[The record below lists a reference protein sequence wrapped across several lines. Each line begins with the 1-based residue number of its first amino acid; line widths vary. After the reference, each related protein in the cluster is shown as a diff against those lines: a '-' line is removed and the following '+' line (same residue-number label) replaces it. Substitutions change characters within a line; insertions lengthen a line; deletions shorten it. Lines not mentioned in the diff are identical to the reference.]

1 MGFQGKMVSSAL
13 LVIDVQN
20 EFWRTAPGPAL
31 ADDVVARINV
41 LAARARQ
48 QAAPV
53 IFVQHEV
60 RRGRPVHGSEGWVLV
75 PELDVRQGDHT
86 VRKTTPDSFLET
98 GLGELLATLGVTHL
112 VVCGYATEFCVD
124 TTVRRAAA
132 LGYDVTLAADA
143 HTTHDKPHASAA
155 QIRAHHN
162 ATLPSITSFGPR
174 IIARM
179 ADEIDFGPTGRAK
192 ITLTAPERAS
202 ATSGYRRRS
211 DRLS

>member
-1 MGFQGKMVSSAL
+1 MSSAL

-20 EFWRTAPGPAL
+20 EFWRTAPGPVL
-31 ADDVVARINV
+31 ADEVVARINV
-41 LAARARQ
+41 LATRARQ

-75 PELDVRQGDHT
+75 PELDVRQGDHV
-86 VRKTTPDSFLET
+86 VRKTTPDSFLRT
-98 GLGELLATLGVTHL
+98 DLGELLATLEVTHL

-162 ATLPSITSFGPR
+162 ATLPGITSFGPR

-179 ADEIDFGPTGRAK
+179 ADEIDFQPAGRA
-192 ITLTAPERAS
+192 
-202 ATSGYRRRS
+202 RS
-211 DRLS
+211 R